1 MKTIVSRATRRL
13 VTFFLLA
20 LIATVGFAKAQL
32 MREELSR
39 GELPN
44 PVFPTAPYQLR
55 IVKVGIPPH
64 GFGPWH
70 YHPGP
75 AQIIVLP
82 QEDGVGGVTYRLT
95 QDEPGC
101 PAATLEP
108 GSVAVEPNGPEESPH
123 VHRPSNPSD
132 KWTCVLITFTL
143 PPGTEADLI
152 GPVDPQYC
160 VP

>member
-1 MKTIVSRATRRL
+1 MHFPYISYALEQRKEVTMKKMVVSRATRRL
-13 VTFFLLA
+13 VAFFLLA

-32 MREELSR
+32 LRTELGR

-55 IVKVGIPPH
+55 EVEVWIPPH

-82 QEDGVGGVTYRLT
+82 ERDGVGGGTFRLT

-101 PAATLEP
+101 P
-108 GSVAVEPNGPEESPH
+108 VAE
-123 VHRPSNPSD
+123 
-132 KWTCVLITFTL
+132 
-143 PPGTEADLI
+143 
-152 GPVDPQYC
+152 
-160 VP
+160 